1 MEKMN
6 NLCQKSEQWFIFREE
21 AGTAYKERTER
32 EILCS
37 GNILSLYIG
46 ICYTVFYT

>member
-21 AGTAYKERTER
+21 AGTGYRKGQKGKFCVVET
-32 EILCS
+32 S
-37 GNILSLYIG
+37 YHF
-46 ICYTVFYT
+46 T